1 MNNYDYYTDYNFTNN
16 NEVAILPDFNSNSIP
31 TDINDF
37 VDEEVKVMPDWK
49 IRLIFYP
56 VGLLTAIV
64 LGLSGGYITAM
75 YNIYIF

>member
-1 MNNYDYYTDYNFTNN
+1 MNNYDDYTDYNFTNDN
-16 NEVAILPDFNSNSIP
+16 GVAILPDFTSNPIP

-37 VDEEVKVMPDWK
+37 IDEEVKVMPDWK

-64 LGLSGGYITAM
+64 LGVSLGYLAIFADM
-75 YNIYIF
+75 YIL